1 MEEKK
6 KSIVV
11 AVTGGICSGKST
23 IMKTLEEEGA
33 PVISCDEE
41 IRKIKTIPQIADLIA
56 KEFPGAAKD
65 NKKLAEIVF
74 SNPDKRK
81 ILEAILYPEL
91 YKAVDE
97 FIKSRKERVVF
108 VEIPLLYE
116 KAKEKLYNKVILVKC
131 SKESQKQRAMNR
143 GISMLIF
150 EKITSSQLPVE
161 KKESK
166 ANYIIDT
173 DHSFVKVREEVLK
186 IYREIENE

>member
-116 KAKEKLYNKVILVKC
+116 KAKEKLYDKVILVKC